1 MSVTLH
7 WFLPT
12 AGDSGLNVGLGGATG
27 VTGLR
32 ADESRGE
39 RRPEIAYLAQIAGA
53 AERLGFVGALTP
65 ASSWCEDAWVVAS
78 ALAPLTRRFR
88 FLVAFRPGLM
98 SPTLATQ
105 MAATF
110 QRVSGGRLMLNVV
123 VGGEDEEQAR
133 FGDFL
138 GKADRYARADEFLSV
153 VRGTWDGGPFDFAG
167 DHLSVEGAQVVP
179 AQPFPRV
186 YLGGSSRGAME
197 VAARHADVYLTW
209 GEPPDQVAEKIARA
223 REAADREER
232 ELSFGI
238 RLHVIARDT
247 SDEAWDETERIL
259 AGLDPSVVAERQDEM
274 RASQSEGQ
282 RRMTDLH
289 GGDPSRLLVA
299 PNLWAGIGLVRAGAG
314 TALVGSH
321 AEVAD
326 RIAEYHGLGIDE
338 FILSGYPHLEEV
350 YRVGEGVIPVLR
362 ERGLL
367 TDPRAEA
374 PAESPVPVV

>member
-1 MSVTLH
+1 MSVVLH

-27 VTGLR
+27 ITGLR

-39 RRPEIAYLAQIAGA
+39 RRPEIAYLAEIAGA
-53 AERLGFVGALTP
+53 AERLGFAGALTP

-98 SPTLATQ
+98 SPTLAAQ

-138 GKADRYARADEFLSV
+138 AKADRYARADEFLSI

-167 DHLSVEGAQVVP
+167 DHISVEGAQVVP
-179 AQPFPRV
+179 AQPWPRV
-186 YLGGSSRGAME
+186 YLGGSSRAAME

-209 GEPPDQVAEKIARA
+209 GEPPAQVAEKIARA
-223 REAADREER
+223 RAAADRQGR
-232 ELSFGI
+232 ELAFGI
-238 RLHVIARDT
+238 RLHIIARDT
-247 SDEAWDETERIL
+247 SEEAWAETERIL
-259 AGLDPSVVAERQDEM
+259 AGLDPALVAARQAEM

-289 GGDPSRLLVA
+289 GGDPSRLVVA
-299 PNLWAGIGLVRAGAG
+299 PGLWAGIGLVRAGAG
-314 TALVGSH
+314 TAIVGSH
-321 AEVAD
+321 EEVAD
-326 RIAEYHGLGIDE
+326 RIAEYRELGIDE

-350 YRVGEGVIPVLR
+350 YRVGEGVVPILR
-362 ERGLL
+362 ARGLVEG
-367 TDPRAEA
+367 DGA
-374 PAESPVPVV
+374 PVPVAVRGG